1 MGVMTTL
8 AMEYVVSPL
17 GNFLIDFA
25 NGFRTFF
32 EVAGRARAAA
42 EMTRLGYHKEAKALL
57 MEIKEIRGE
66 K

>member
-1 MGVMTTL
+1 
-8 AMEYVVSPL
+8 MEYVVSPL

-42 EMTRLGYHKEAKALL
+42 EMTRLGYHREAKALM

-66 K
+66 E

>member
-42 EMTRLGYHKEAKALL
+42 EMTRLGYHREAKALM

-66 K
+66 E

>member
-1 MGVMTTL
+1 MTTL

-42 EMTRLGYHKEAKALL
+42 EMTRLGYHREAKALM

-66 K
+66 E